1 MKIELVSKTHGV
13 GKYEG
18 LTSEQIVAAVA
29 RHGVIKEDNGKLVK
43 YLMDN
48 AHWSPLQHIFF
59 SFKVE
64 TSRAISAQ
72 IFRHRSLNFQ
82 ETSQRYQEI
91 QEFEEISI
99 RREHPINRQSS
110 TEWMSNINHSSRY
123 ISTNGKLNDEE
134 NHFNYE
140 ILQLLENIESTYRKG
155 LELGISK
162 ECMRMI
168 LPMCSK
174 TTIHISGTLRDLL
187 AFLNVRLD
195 QHSQEEVRIIAHN
208 IGKILEKELP
218 GVFSNL
224 DWENGMFM

>member
-29 RHGVIKEDNGKLVK
+29 RHGTIKEDNGKLVK

-59 SFKVE
+59 SFKIE

-82 ETSQRYQEI
+82 ETSQRYEEI
-91 QEFEEISI
+91 QEFEEVNL

-110 TEWMSNINHSSRY
+110 TEWMATINHSNKY
-123 ISTNGKLNDEE
+123 ISTNDKLNDEE
-134 NHFNYE
+134 NAFNHE
-140 ILQLLENIESTYRKG
+140 VFQLLEKIQSTYNKG
-155 LELGISK
+155 LNLGISK

-195 QHSQEEVRIIAHN
+195 HHSQEEVRNIAYS
-208 IGKILEKELP
+208 IGKILEEELP
-218 GVFSNL
+218 GVFSNI

>member
-91 QEFEEISI
+91 QEFEEISL

-110 TEWMSNINHSSRY
+110 TEWMANINHSSRFL
-123 ISTNGKLNDEE
+123 STNGKLNEEE
-134 NHFNYE
+134 NEFNYE
-140 ILQLLENIESTYRKG
+140 VLQLLENIEATYRKG

-195 QHSQEEVRIIAHN
+195 PHSQEEVRDIAHS